1 MNRSVDPEENAALAV
16 LAELGRTPGDEN
28 TRVTSAEDEVED
40 VLRRLHLEA
49 MGLMAYALEPVAPS
63 AEARARMLERLSG
76 DSTQEVPRLGDA
88 PPAPAPASPVA
99 LTAPPVVAES
109 ARPADVAPWPPAAAV
124 VPFPEHA
131 AARRPRPS
139 RWPWSL
145 AALFALAAAGLGY
158 WAAYLQSELGTSQ
171 ARVARLEAEAERLEG
186 ERGAELAALRAELGE
201 LERRHA
207 FASAPAV
214 TVFALRPPV
223 DSTKPYARGTLWV
236 ASDRRRWQLEVRGL
250 DAEPADRDYQLWFIV
265 DGVPQSGGVFD
276 GRGADTATLADAQI
290 PEGTSVV
297 AITLEPKGGV
307 PAPTTPILLA
317 ADRSVTL

>member
-49 MGLMAYALEPVAPS
+49 MGLMAYALEPVKSS
-63 AEARARMLERLSG
+63 AAARARILERLSG
-76 DSTQEVPRLGDA
+76 DSTQEVPRLTEPP
-88 PPAPAPASPVA
+88 PPAPVFAAAPEP
-99 LTAPPVVAES
+99 AP
-109 ARPADVAPWPPAAAV
+109 RPAEPARTPPAAV
-124 VPFPEHA
+124 VPFPERA
-131 AARRPRPS
+131 AARRPRSS
-139 RWPWSL
+139 RGAWTL
-145 AALFALAAAGLGY
+145 AALLALTALGLGV
-158 WAAYLQSELGTSQ
+158 WAAWLQSELGASRG
-171 ARVARLEAEAERLEG
+171 RVARLEQEAERLAS
-186 ERGAELAALRAELGE
+186 ERGAELTALRAELDD

-214 TVFALRPPV
+214 TVYALRPPA
-223 DSTKPYARGTLWV
+223 DSTKPLARGTLWV
-236 ASDRRRWQLEVRGL
+236 AADRRRWQLEVRGL

-276 GRGADTATLADAQI
+276 GRGAEAATLADARI

-297 AITLEPKGGV
+297 AITLESKGGV